1 MTNEPEFIRR
11 LIDKPAR
18 EGEAALVYAP
28 LDSGRD
34 LLEPPGLREWL
45 RVRLAAR
52 LVELSPEHAT
62 PVAWQ
67 AQLSTGILGALVPP
81 CPDGV
86 GVLSLGLDSAMR
98 QRGLRR
104 CTHRLRQA
112 TTLRATPLRHA
123 VHPVLVDPS
132 WKLLGYVSAER

>member
-1 MTNEPEFIRR
+1 MTNQPPLHGPSDRVLR
-11 LIDKPAR
+11 L
-18 EGEAALVYAP
+18 
-28 LDSGRD
+28 
-34 LLEPPGLREWL
+34 LLLREN
-45 RVRLAAR
+45 AR
-52 LVELSPEHAT
+52 RQRGLWGLPQEHTCGA
-62 PVAWQ
+62 AWQ

-86 GVLSLGLDSAMR
+86 GVLSFGLDSAMR